1 MKLTSL
7 ISGGIDS
14 PVASYLMM
22 KKGASIVFIH
32 LDTRPFSDDA
42 SFKKAK
48 KLVETLAKISK
59 KKVKFYIVPYGKIQA
74 EIEKKASEKLRCILC
89 RSLMLEI
96 AQKIAKKEKA
106 SGIVTGESLGQVASQ
121 TLDNIYATDAM
132 MKIPIFRPLIG
143 FDKEETI
150 QIAKEI
156 GTYDISILPGQ
167 CCNLAPQHPETH
179 SKMKEVEEAVKRIDT
194 VTLSDAAVLEAQVI
208 EISYCDKSHQK

>member
-1 MKLTSL
+1 MKLISL

-22 KKGASIVFIH
+22 KKGAEVVFIH
-32 LDTRPFSDDA
+32 LDIRPFSDDA

-59 KKVKFYIVPYGKIQA
+59 KKVKLYIVPYEKIQA
-74 EIEKKASEKLRCILC
+74 EIEKKVLRKLTCVLC
-89 RSLMLEI
+89 RRLMLEI

-106 SGIVTGESLGQVASQ
+106 CGIVTGESLGQVASQ
-121 TLDNIYATDAM
+121 TLDNIYATDAI
-132 MKIPIFRPLIG
+132 MKMPVFRPLIG

-156 GTYDISILPGQ
+156 GTYDISILPGP

-179 SKMKEVEEAVKRIDT
+179 SKMKEVEDAVKKIDT
-194 VTLSDAAVLEAQVI
+194 VTLSDAAVSEAQVI
-208 EISYCDKSHQK
+208 ELS